1 MRHFTDPAFR
11 RTIESLLLSDVRQ
24 PGQYIGGELGSVA
37 KDPESS
43 RFHLALAFP
52 DTYTIGMSH
61 FGFQLLYTLINRKED
76 WICERVFTPLP
87 DMEKALKSRNLPL
100 YSLETFRPLVAFD
113 VLGFSLQYEMSYT
126 NVLTMLDL
134 GQIPLHSSARTK
146 THPLVIAGG
155 PCVGNPEPMSPFI
168 DLFVIGD
175 GEEALEQVCDFWVET
190 KQNFPSESRRDWL
203 LRIARHFS
211 FVYVPEFYDVSYDA
225 SGRALTPKPNLPD
238 VPEIIRPAVVDEIE
252 RYVPS
257 LTPIVPL
264 IESVQDRVSLEIM
277 RGCPGRCKFCQ
288 STAIKRPIRTRNVE
302 SIAQIAHQ
310 SCLNTGMSEV
320 SLLSL
325 STSDYPHFEELMLRL
340 RELLT
345 PMKVSISVPSL
356 RVNHLLSQTMQ
367 CLTTERTGGLTI
379 APEASRDE
387 MRRRIGKPIT
397 NENLLA
403 GCQSA
408 FENGFGRVKMYFM
421 CGLPGETDDD
431 LDGITDL
438 AKEIA
443 HLGKKTSG
451 RFPTVIA
458 NVSNFVPKPHTP
470 FERYGMMP
478 PDYFREAHRRLKY
491 VNKDRSFNV
500 KYHELALS
508 LLEGLLSRGDRRVG
522 QIIETVWRN
531 GARLDSW
538 TEHFQNALW
547 DTAITA
553 VILETGINTE
563 QIIHVPYPD
572 DAELPWGHICFVP

>member
-1 MRHFTDPAFR
+1 MRHFTDPQLR

-24 PGQYIGGELGSVA
+24 PGQYIGGELGAVA
-37 KDPESS
+37 KDPE
-43 RFHLALAFP
+43 RVRYHLALAFP

-87 DMEKALKSRNLPL
+87 DMENALKSRGLPL
-100 YSLETFRPLVAFD
+100 YSLETFRPLDRFD

-134 GQIPLHSSARTK
+134 GRIPLDRTARAK

-175 GEEALEQVCDFWVET
+175 GEEALEQVCDFWVAV
-190 KQNFPSESRRDWL
+190 KQNFPSESRREWL
-203 LRIARHFS
+203 LRIAWQFP
-211 FVYVPEFYDVSYDA
+211 FVYVPEFYDVVYDA
-225 SGRALTPKPNLPD
+225 NGRALTPKPNEPG
-238 VPEIIRPAVVDEIE
+238 VPEIIRPAVVDDIE
-252 RYVPS
+252 RFVPS

-288 STAIKRPIRTRNVE
+288 STAIKRPIRTRSVE
-302 SIAQIAHQ
+302 SIAQIAYQ

-325 STSDYPHFEELMLRL
+325 STSDYPQFEQLMTRL

-345 PMKVSISVPSL
+345 PLKVSISVPSL
-356 RVNHLLSQTMQ
+356 RVNHLLSKTMQ
-367 CLTTERTGGLTI
+367 SLTTERSGGLTI
-379 APEASRDE
+379 APEAARDE

-421 CGLPGETDDD
+421 CGLPEETDAD

-438 AKEIA
+438 AKEVTY
-443 HLGKKTSG
+443 LGKKVSG
-451 RFPTVIA
+451 RFPVVVA

-470 FERYGMMP
+470 FERCGMM
-478 PDYFREAHRRLKY
+478 DREAFREAHKRLKY
-491 VNKDRSFNV
+491 TNKDRSFNV
-500 KYHELALS
+500 KYHELSLS

-522 QIIETVWRN
+522 KIIETVWRK

-538 TEHFQNALW
+538 TEHFRSDLW
-547 DTAITA
+547 DAAIA
-553 VILETGINTE
+553 ESGVDAD
-563 QIIHVPYPD
+563 QIIHTPYGD
-572 DAELPWGHICFVP
+572 DAKLPWGHVRF